1 MLIWRRPP
9 LPSGSFEEEET
20 GLTLTWRP
28 DMDVFEVRD
37 EYLLSLSLPGVRA
50 EDVEVTVTGR
60 TLLVSGERRLA
71 VQDGAVAHLIE
82 SSAGRFK
89 RPVRLPPNAD
99 TERISSELVDGQ
111 LNIHVPKRR
120 A

>member
-1 MLIWRRPP
+1 MLIWRRSP
-9 LPSGSFEEEET
+9 LSSGSFEEEQT
-20 GLTLTWRP
+20 GLELTWRP
-28 DMDVFEVRD
+28 EMDVFELRD

-50 EDVEVTVTGR
+50 EDVEVTVTGG
-60 TLLVSGERRLA
+60 TLLISGERRLA

-99 TERISSELVDGQ
+99 IERISSELVDGQ
-111 LNIHVPKRR
+111 LKIHVPKRR
-120 A
+120 G